1 MKPIYRLFAFLI
13 SISTFFNVNA
23 QMNSIQKSVFGKLAD
38 GQTADLF
45 TLKNKNGMEVR
56 ITNYGGIITYLSAP
70 DANGKFD
77 NVVLKLESLDAYVK
91 GNPFFGALVG
101 RYGNRIA
108 KGKFILDGQSYSL
121 FINNGENA
129 LHGGKKGFDKVIWK
143 ANPIEGIE
151 PKLELTYLSK
161 DMEEGYPG
169 NLSVKV
175 TYTLKSSNTL
185 SIHYEATT
193 DKPTVLNLTNHTYFN
208 LTGNPQNKITN
219 HQIKINASA
228 FLPVDKGLIPT
239 GELKPVK
246 NSAFD
251 FLDFHLIGERI
262 AATEEQIQ
270 IGNGYDHCWVFDKP
284 ARSFAEVVEVYEPT
298 TGRKL
303 KMATDQP
310 ATQFY
315 TGNFLNGTVEGLPGQ
330 FFQQRSGFCL
340 ETQHFPDSPN
350 QPKFPST
357 VLRPGEKYETTT
369 EYTFYH

>member
-1 MKPIYRLFAFLI
+1 M
-13 SISTFFNVNA
+13 ST
-23 QMNSIQKSVFGKLAD
+23 IQKSTFGKLAD
-38 GQTADLF
+38 GQVADLY
-45 TLKNKNGMEVR
+45 TLKNKHGMEVR
-56 ITNYGGIITYLSAP
+56 ITNYGGIITYLAAP
-70 DANGKFD
+70 DANGKFE

-108 KGKFILDGQSYSL
+108 KGKFTLDGQTYSL

-129 LHGGKKGFDKVIWK
+129 LHGGKKGFDKVVWK
-143 ANPIEGIE
+143 ANAIAGDE
-151 PKLELTYLSK
+151 PKLELSYLSK

-175 TYTLKSSNTL
+175 TYTLKNSNTL

-208 LTGNPQNKITN
+208 LTGNPANKITN
-219 HQIKINASA
+219 HQIMLKAST

-239 GELKPVK
+239 GELRKVK
-246 NSAFD
+246 GSAFD
-251 FLDFHLIGERI
+251 FTEFHNIGERI
-262 AATEEQIQ
+262 AANEEQIQ

-284 ARSFAEVVEVYEPT
+284 SGSFAEVVEVYEPSS
-298 TGRKL
+298 GRK
-303 KMATDQP
+303 MRMSTDQP

-350 QPKFPST
+350 QPSFPST
-357 VLRPGEKYETTT
+357 VLRPGEKFDSTT
-369 EYTFYH
+369 EYTFYK

>member
-1 MKPIYRLFAFLI
+1 MIRLLPLLTLL
-13 SISTFFNVNA
+13 TFNSFA
-23 QMNSIQKSVFGKLAD
+23 QMNNIQKSTFGTLPD
-38 GQTADLF
+38 GRTADLY
-45 TLKNKNGMEVR
+45 TLKNKNGMEAR
-56 ITNYGGIITYLSAP
+56 ITNYGGLLTYLTAP
-70 DANGKFD
+70 DKNGHFD

-108 KGKFILDGQSYSL
+108 KGKFTLDGKQYSL

-129 LHGGKKGFDKVIWK
+129 LHGGKQGFDKVLWSAK
-143 ANPIEGIE
+143 AIDGSE

-175 TYTLKSSNTL
+175 TYTLKNTNAI
-185 SIHYEATT
+185 SIEYEATT
-193 DKPTVLNLTNHTYFN
+193 DKPTVVNLTNHTYFN
-208 LTGNPQNKITN
+208 LTGNPQNKITS
-219 HQIKINASA
+219 HQIKLAASK
-228 FLPVDKGLIPT
+228 FIPVDKGLIPT
-239 GELKPVK
+239 GEIRAVK
-246 NSAFD
+246 GTAFD
-251 FLDFHLIGERI
+251 FTTMHTIGDRI
-262 AATEEQIQ
+262 AANEEQIQ
-270 IGNGYDHCWVFDKP
+270 IGNGYDHCWVFDKDP
-284 ARSFAEVVEVYEPT
+284 KKFEQVVEVFEPSS
-298 TGRKL
+298 GRKM
-303 KMATDQP
+303 KMFTDQP

-357 VLRPGEKYETTT
+357 VLRPGEVYKTKT
-369 EYTFYH
+369 EYSF